1 MQVIIV
7 LTEVGVKNLTYK
19 RIRTGS
25 LTYSIFEKPQSGEK
39 LDVSMLD
46 SPSVQVGSMLSAFLK
61 TVESHGYVLADTV
74 INEER
79 KKNYPPEDF
88 RHHIKKYD
96 NVIEVDLK
104 KFKPKDGKDWFKRLG
119 RDEVYKD

>member
-7 LTEVGVKNLTYK
+7 LTDVGVKNLTYK

-104 KFKPKDGKDWFKRLG
+104 KFKPKGKG
-119 RDEVYKD
+119 N

>member
-7 LTEVGVKNLTYK
+7 LTDVGVKNLTYK

-25 LTYSIFEKPQSGEK
+25 LTYSIFEKPQAGEK

-88 RHHIKKYD
+88 QRLIQSSGVVSRYLFCK
-96 NVIEVDLK
+96 NVV
-104 KFKPKDGKDWFKRLG
+104 LG
-119 RDEVYKD
+119 ETS

>member
-7 LTEVGVKNLTYK
+7 LTDVGTRNLNQPRLKTN
-19 RIRTGS
+19 S
-25 LTYSIFEKPQSGEK
+25 LTYSIFEKPQQGEK
-39 LDVSMLD
+39 VDVSMLD
-46 SPSVQVGSMLSAFLK
+46 SPSVQVGSMLSAFLR
-61 TVESHGYVLADTV
+61 TVERHGYLLTDMA

-96 NVIEVDLK
+96 NVIEIDLS
-104 KFKPKDGKDWFKRLG
+104 KFKPKGKG
-119 RDEVYKD
+119 N